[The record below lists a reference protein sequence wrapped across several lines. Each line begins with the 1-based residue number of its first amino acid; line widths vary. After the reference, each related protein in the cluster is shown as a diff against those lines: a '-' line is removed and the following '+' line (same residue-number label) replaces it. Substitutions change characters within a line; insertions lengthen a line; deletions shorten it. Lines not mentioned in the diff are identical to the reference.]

1 MGRYVVCAEVDSKK
15 LTEILDAL
23 EEAKNTI
30 YRCYSELQD
39 LEVITVRE
47 KNDTANED

>member
-1 MGRYVVCAEVDSKK
+1 MGKYFARVEVDNKK

-39 LEVITVRE
+39 LGVITVLE
-47 KNDTANED
+47 KNDAANGD